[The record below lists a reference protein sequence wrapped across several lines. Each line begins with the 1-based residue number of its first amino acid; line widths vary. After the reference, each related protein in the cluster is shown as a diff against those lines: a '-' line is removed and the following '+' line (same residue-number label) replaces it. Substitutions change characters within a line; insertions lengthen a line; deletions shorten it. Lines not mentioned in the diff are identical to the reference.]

1 MGKKDKKKQGLGAA
15 KTAAK
20 TAKKEQK
27 AAAAALRASGEEDV
41 EAILADILAA
51 EAAAVAVT
59 EAIDVPPPSPR
70 VNGTIVPHPT
80 REGELLLFGGE
91 HFDGARTSFFSDTYT
106 YAPAKGVWSLYTSPT
121 RPPPRSA
128 AAAASYRGHLYLFGG
143 EFASPSGGQFH
154 HFKDLWRLD
163 GATMSW
169 ERLEL
174 RGGPSPRSGH
184 RLAVS
189 KGRLLVFGG
198 FYDTLRETRY
208 MNDLYVLD
216 LNADELK
223 WSSPTT
229 TVTDV
234 VPSPRSGFQ
243 WVVDDADGSV
253 VLYGGFCKAP
263 PPKKSGRAHAVGK
276 GKKGAKGGGS
286 AAASLAAEEAY
297 DGRGTVMTDAF
308 RLRPDNL
315 TWARVKKGGYAPSAR
330 AGFGLL
336 PHKRLAV
343 LFGGVEDEEGADEEL
358 VSRFHADLFALNLDR
373 GKWHPLTLRPPKS
386 AKAAAAAAARRKRRK
401 GRRKAGG
408 GGAGGGWEGG
418 TGGVGEAPQSAGG
431 EAGGDD
437 GIGDGAVGGDVA
449 GGGGDDSSSSSDEE
463 EERDEEPPAPCG
475 RFNAGTTVLGNTLYV
490 FGGLV
495 EKGDVEVTL
504 DDIWSVDL
512 SRLHS
517 WTCVQPLSA
526 AASAWHASDSEVDD
540 DDDDDAAGSDDA
552 DDNADADANG
562 SGADSDA
569 AAATAAVAARTR
581 RAATL
586 RSRLVAA
593 EDGWTPRPS
602 EPLKA
607 FVERT
612 RPHWLGLAHEAL
624 GEGGKALR
632 RAAFDWARV
641 RYEEVRPTLVEL
653 EALTAA
659 AEAEAAEEAAVAK
672 AEAAEGAAR
681 KARSRR

>member
-27 AAAAALRASGEEDV
+27 AAAAALKASGE
-41 EAILADILAA
+41 
-51 EAAAVAVT
+51 
-59 EAIDVPPPSPR
+59 
-70 VNGTIVPHPT
+70 
-80 REGELLLFGGE
+80 LLVFGGE

-358 VSRFHADLFALNLDR
+358 
-373 GKWHPLTLRPPKS
+373 
-386 AKAAAAAAARRKRRK
+386 
-401 GRRKAGG
+401 
-408 GGAGGGWEGG
+408 
-418 TGGVGEAPQSAGG
+418 
-431 EAGGDD
+431 
-437 GIGDGAVGGDVA
+437 
-449 GGGGDDSSSSSDEE
+449 
-463 EERDEEPPAPCG
+463 
-475 RFNAGTTVLGNTLYV
+475 
-490 FGGLV
+490 
-495 EKGDVEVTL
+495 
-504 DDIWSVDL
+504 
-512 SRLHS
+512 
-517 WTCVQPLSA
+517 
-526 AASAWHASDSEVDD
+526 
-540 DDDDDAAGSDDA
+540 
-552 DDNADADANG
+552 
-562 SGADSDA
+562 
-569 AAATAAVAARTR
+569 
-581 RAATL
+581 
-586 RSRLVAA
+586 
-593 EDGWTPRPS
+593 
-602 EPLKA
+602 A

-659 AEAEAAEEAAVAK
+659 AEAEAAEEAAVVK

>member
-27 AAAAALRASGEEDV
+27 AAAAALKASGEEDV

-70 VNGTIVPHPT
+70 VNGTLVPHPT
-80 REGELLLFGGE
+80 REGELLVFGGE

-408 GGAGGGWEGG
+408 GARGEEGRAAL
-418 TGGVGEAPQSAGG
+418 V
-431 EAGGDD
+431 
-437 GIGDGAVGGDVA
+437 AV
-449 GGGGDDSSSSSDEE
+449 
-463 EERDEEPPAPCG
+463 ERLPRA
-475 RFNAGTTVLGNTLYV
+475 
-490 FGGLV
+490 LV
-495 EKGDVEVTL
+495 VK
-504 DDIWSVDL
+504 
-512 SRLHS
+512 
-517 WTCVQPLSA
+517 P
-526 AASAWHASDSEVDD
+526 
-540 DDDDDAAGSDDA
+540 
-552 DDNADADANG
+552 
-562 SGADSDA
+562 
-569 AAATAAVAARTR
+569 AATTALATAPLVVALQAVAAMTR
-581 RAATL
+581 RRLRMRRRSAT
-586 RSRLVAA
+586 
-593 EDGWTPRPS
+593 
-602 EPLKA
+602 
-607 FVERT
+607 
-612 RPHWLGLAHEAL
+612 
-624 GEGGKALR
+624 
-632 RAAFDWARV
+632 
-641 RYEEVRPTLVEL
+641 
-653 EALTAA
+653 
-659 AEAEAAEEAAVAK
+659 
-672 AEAAEGAAR
+672 
-681 KARSRR
+681 RSRRPLVGALTLGRRCLATPSTYLAGWLKRATWRSPSTTFGRWTSPASTRGRVFSR

>member
-27 AAAAALRASGEEDV
+27 AAEAARKASGEEDV

-59 EAIDVPPPSPR
+59 EATDVPPPSPR
-70 VNGTIVPHPT
+70 VNGTLVAHPS
-80 REGELLLFGGE
+80 RDGELLLFGGE
-91 HFDGARTSFFSDTYT
+91 HFDGARTVFFSDTYT
-106 YAPAKGVWSLYTSPT
+106 YAPAKGVWSLYTSRT

-163 GATMSW
+163 GASMSW

-208 MNDLYVLD
+208 MNDLHVLD

-229 TVTDV
+229 AVTDV

-243 WVVDDADGSV
+243 WVVDEADGSV

-276 GKKGAKGGGS
+276 GKKGAKGGAT

-308 RLRPDNL
+308 RLRPDSL

-343 LFGGVEDEEGADEEL
+343 LFGGVEDEEGGDEEL

-386 AKAAAAAAARRKRRK
+386 AKAAAAAAARRRRRK
-401 GRRKAGG
+401 GRRKGG
-408 GGAGGGWEGG
+408 GGGD
-418 TGGVGEAPQSAGG
+418 VVGG
-431 EAGGDD
+431 EAGGSGGGGGAPQSTGGDA
-437 GIGDGAVGGDVA
+437 GGGDGDD
-449 GGGGDDSSSSSDEE
+449 GGGGDGDGDDASSSSSDEEE

-475 RFNAGTTVLGNTLYV
+475 RFNAGTAVLGSTLYV

-512 SRLHS
+512 SRLHA

-526 AASAWHASDSEVDD
+526 AASAWNASDSDAD
-540 DDDDDAAGSDDA
+540 DDDDDAAGSDDGGG
-552 DDNADADANG
+552 ADADDADADG
-562 SGADSDA
+562 SGDDSDSA
-569 AAATAAVAARTR
+569 AIAAAVAARTR

-586 RSRLVAA
+586 RSRLVAS

-607 FVERT
+607 FAERT

-659 AEAEAAEEAAVAK
+659 AAAEAAEEAVLAK

>member
-27 AAAAALRASGEEDV
+27 AAAAARKASGEEDV
-41 EAILADILAA
+41 EAILAEILAA
-51 EAAAVAVT
+51 ESAAVAVT
-59 EAIDVPPPSPR
+59 ETLDVPPPSPR
-70 VNGTIVPHPT
+70 VNGTLVPHPS
-80 REGELLLFGGE
+80 RDGELLLFGGE
-91 HFDGARTSFFSDTYT
+91 HFDGARTMFFSDTYT

-154 HFKDLWRLD
+154 HFRDLWRLD

-174 RGGPSPRSGH
+174 RGGPSARSGH

-208 MNDLYVLD
+208 MNDLHVLD
-216 LNADELK
+216 LNAHELK
-223 WSSPTT
+223 WSLPTT

-243 WVVDDADGSV
+243 WVVDDSDGSV

-276 GKKGAKGGGS
+276 GKKGAKGGSS

-315 TWARVKKGGYAPSAR
+315 TWARIKKGGYAPSAR

-343 LFGGVEDEEGADEEL
+343 LFGGVEDDEGADEEL

-401 GRRKAGG
+401 GRRKGGGGAAGDG
-408 GGAGGGWEGG
+408 GEAGGAGGG
-418 TGGVGEAPQSAGG
+418 EAPHSTSGDAGG
-431 EAGGDD
+431 ADGDVGLGDD
-437 GIGDGAVGGDVA
+437 G
-449 GGGGDDSSSSSDEE
+449 DSSSTSDEEE

-475 RFNAGTTVLGNTLYV
+475 RFNAGTAMLGNTLYV

-512 SRLHS
+512 SRLHA
-517 WTCVQPLSA
+517 WTCIQPLSA
-526 AASAWHASDSEVDD
+526 AASAWHGSDSEADD
-540 DDDDDAAGSDDA
+540 DDDDDAAGSDGGAPD
-552 DDNADADANG
+552 ADADADGNG
-562 SGADSDA
+562 SDDSNEA
-569 AAATAAVAARTR
+569 AASAAVAARTR
-581 RAATL
+581 RTATL
-586 RSRLVAA
+586 RSRLVAS
-593 EDGWTPRPS
+593 EDASTPRPS

-624 GEGGKALR
+624 GESGKALR

-659 AEAEAAEEAAVAK
+659 AEAEAAEEAALVK